1 MERRSGKP
9 YGLSRK
15 FTPNHTPRG
24 TDMASTK
31 PASTGKPSPSK
42 NGAPKDAIELLMAD
56 HRTVEG
62 LFETF
67 EATDDKGKK
76 QKIAQQI
83 CLELMVHSTIEEEI
97 FYPAIKEVVEDDLYN
112 EAFVEHDGA
121 KMMIAEILE
130 GSADDDFYDA
140 KVKVLSEMIKHH
152 VKEEEKRS
160 EGLLAQARTS
170 QREAQDSLRKFQIRR
185 RSLSAICGHLGNRR
199 AGRRGPCLISCS
211 AGV

>member
-1 MERRSGKP
+1 
-9 YGLSRK
+9 
-15 FTPNHTPRG
+15 
-24 TDMASTK
+24 MASTK

-152 VKEEEKRS
+152 VKEEEQRDGLFAQAKKGDVDLAELGVELAARKEAVIAEFAS
-160 EGLLAQARTS
+160 EGVPPPTTKSMKGAKIQ
-170 QREAQDSLRKFQIRR
+170 
-185 RSLSAICGHLGNRR
+185 LGEVVD
-199 AGRRGPCLISCS
+199 A
-211 AGV
+211 A